1 VFTVGFNKY
10 GQLGVANSL
19 FAHAEEP
26 IEVFTDNLKIKKIS
40 SGWHHNLMLGEDGN
54 LYGFG
59 ARLNG

>member
-1 VFTVGFNKY
+1 VFSVGFNKY

-26 IEVFTDNLKIKKIS
+26 IEVFTDNLKIKQIA